1 VKGSALYL
9 QIANAIRQQ
18 ILDGELQA
26 GQQLPTVR
34 DLADRWCCAAG
45 TVQRAYNQLSR
56 EGFVEGR
63 AGHGTRVTDRLALEE
78 RHHAGPT
85 ALASEVDAFL
95 RRMQSV
101 GYSPE
106 QIERSL
112 VFGLDRLRAAPE
124 AYSLDAGF
132 QLRFIGSHD
141 PLIAHLSQRLAE
153 ADPPYRMQVRYA
165 GSLGG
170 LMALAKGEADL
181 AGCHLWDP
189 DTDSYNQAYV
199 RRLLPGRRVALV
211 TLVHRRLGLII
222 QPGNPHDIRSLNDL
236 GKEGQR
242 FINRQVGSGTRV
254 WLEAQLQNLG
264 IATDLIEGYET
275 VAHTH
280 ADVCAAVAAGQSDVG
295 LSIES
300 AAANY
305 GLEFI
310 PLTVERYDLAIDGQR
325 WDAAPIQSLLGILN
339 QPAFIRLIE
348 SLPGYETKQSGAVQW
363 VT

>member
-1 VKGSALYL
+1 
-9 QIANAIRQQ
+9 
-18 ILDGELQA
+18 
-26 GQQLPTVR
+26 
-34 DLADRWCCAAG
+34 
-45 TVQRAYNQLSR
+45 LS
-56 EGFVEGR
+56 
-63 AGHGTRVTDRLALEE
+63 
-78 RHHAGPT
+78 
-85 ALASEVDAFL
+85 
-95 RRMQSV
+95 
-101 GYSPE
+101 
-106 QIERSL
+106 
-112 VFGLDRLRAAPE
+112 
-124 AYSLDAGF
+124 AGF

-153 ADPPYRMQVRYA
+153 ADPPYWMQIRYA

-170 LMALAKGEADL
+170 LMALAQGEADL

-211 TLVHRRLGLII
+211 TLVHRRLGLVV
-222 QPGNPHDIRSLNDL
+222 QPSNPHGIRSLKDL
-236 GKEGQR
+236 RKEGRR

-254 WLEAQLQNLG
+254 WLEAKLQNLG
-264 IATDLIEGYET
+264 ITTDQIEGYET

-300 AAANY
+300 AAVNY

-325 WDAAPIQSLLGILN
+325 WDAAPIQSLLEILH
-339 QPAFIRLIE
+339 QPTFIRLID
-348 SLPGYETKQSGAVQW
+348 SLPGYGTKQSGTIQW
-363 VT
+363 VN